1 MSLKGALAPLG
12 GFFFGL
18 QIVQNRGTVPPI
30 MVDETTT
37 LDLRVELLKESV
49 ANAPVVWK
57 EGYPYFVHPLS
68 DGVPRQSAEL
78 LAAARDLISE
88 NVDWN
93 RIDIILGIEAM
104 GIPLAAALGLSS
116 GKPLVVGRK
125 RAYGLPG
132 EVAIDQST
140 GYSKGQIFLN
150 DIEVGARVLIVDD
163 VVSTGGTLHP
173 ILKAIEASGAIVQ
186 DCWIVFEKGDGMD
199 KIRADGGWALN
210 SLVKIQMEGD
220 KVTIVE

>member
-1 MSLKGALAPLG
+1 MVEGA
-12 GFFFGL
+12 
-18 QIVQNRGTVPPI
+18 
-30 MVDETTT
+30 TT

-88 NVDWN
+88 NVDWDC
-93 RIDIILGIEAM
+93 IDIILGIEAM
-104 GIPLAAALGLSS
+104 GIPLAAALCLSS

-132 EVAIDQST
+132 EIAIDQTT

-150 DIEVGARVLIVDD
+150 DIAPGTRVLIVDD

-173 ILKAIEASGAIVQ
+173 ILKAIDSNGAIVQ
-186 DCWIVFEKGDGMD
+186 DCWIVFEKGDGMN
-199 KIRADGGWALN
+199 KIRSEGEWPMN
-210 SLVKIQMEGD
+210 SLVRIEMIDGEI
-220 KVTIVE
+220 TILD

>member
-18 QIVQNRGTVPPI
+18 QIVQNRGTFPPI
-30 MVDETTT
+30 MVEGTTT

-88 NVDWN
+88 NVDWDC
-93 RIDIILGIEAM
+93 IDIILGIEAM
-104 GIPLAAALGLSS
+104 GIPLAAALCLSS

-132 EVAIDQST
+132 EIAIDQTT

-150 DIEVGARVLIVDD
+150 DIAPGTRVLIVDD

-173 ILKAIEASGAIVQ
+173 ILKAIDSNGAIVQ
-186 DCWIVFEKGDGMD
+186 DCWIVFEKGDGMN
-199 KIRADGGWALN
+199 KIRSEGEWPMN
-210 SLVKIQMEGD
+210 SLVRIEMIDGEI
-220 KVTIVE
+220 TILD